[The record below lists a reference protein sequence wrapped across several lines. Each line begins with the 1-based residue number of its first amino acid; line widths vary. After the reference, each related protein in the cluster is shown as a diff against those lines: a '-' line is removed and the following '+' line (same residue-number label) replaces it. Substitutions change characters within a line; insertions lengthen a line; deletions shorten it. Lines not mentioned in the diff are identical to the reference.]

1 MLGAVFGPL
10 SFMGGVRL
18 GGARFVDEPAALVT
32 LACMWAVLMPLVMA
46 LSDRFDGV
54 VVPEPCQ
61 ESPMPDL
68 PLRSCPS
75 PSAASR

>member
-10 SFMGGVRL
+10 SFLGGVRL
-18 GGARFVDEPAALVT
+18 GGARFIDEAAALAT

-54 VVPEPCQ
+54 TDPP
-61 ESPMPDL
+61 PPRT
-68 PLRSCPS
+68 PH
-75 PSAASR
+75 A